1 MPVSNERFGAE
12 RRYTDAD
19 VVNSA
24 NKSCVTQNLRVVL

>member
-12 RRYTDAD
+12 RRYTYGN

-24 NKSCVTQNLRVVL
+24 HESCVTQNLRVVL